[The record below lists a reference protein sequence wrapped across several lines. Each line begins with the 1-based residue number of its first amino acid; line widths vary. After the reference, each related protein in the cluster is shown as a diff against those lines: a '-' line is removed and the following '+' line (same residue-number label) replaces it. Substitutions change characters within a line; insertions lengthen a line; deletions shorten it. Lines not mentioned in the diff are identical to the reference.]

1 MRYADVLLMRAECR
15 IKLGSVADGIVL
27 INQVRTRIGAFAYT
41 QTYTQE
47 QAFELLKRERQ
58 LEFMGEQVRYNDLK
72 RWGILRET
80 MNIEM
85 QAMFGYPNAVLDKH
99 YWFPIPKAEID
110 SNKEFGFVADSW
122 N

>member
-1 MRYADVLLMRAECR
+1 
-15 IKLGSVADGIVL
+15 
-27 INQVRTRIGAFAYT
+27 
-41 QTYTQE
+41 
-47 QAFELLKRERQ
+47 
-58 LEFMGEQVRYNDLK
+58 VRYNDLK
-72 RWGILRET
+72 RWGILKET

-110 SNKEFGFVADSW
+110 SNKEFGFVSDSW